1 MRPVVYTLS
10 DASGG
15 AKYSNV
21 YPPDNYISPFNVAL
35 SVTVTGT
42 VSYTVQYTF
51 DDVFAKGYDPT
62 AGTST
67 WFDHPT
73 LVGSASVN
81 SNIAY
86 PVTGIRLITT
96 AGTGTAT
103 LTIIQAGGGGN
114 A

>member
-1 MRPVVYTLS
+1 MRPVVLS
-10 DASGG
+10 ITGSSRN
-15 AKYSNV
+15 SNV
-21 YPPDNYISPFNVAL
+21 VPIDNYISPSNMGMAVVV
-35 SVTVTGT
+35 SGT
-42 VSYTVQYTF
+42 ITFKVQYTF
-51 DDVFAKGYDPT
+51 DDVFAKTYDPT
-62 AGTST
+62 AGN

>member
-1 MRPVVYTLS
+1 MRPAVVTVNAVGNS
-10 DASGG
+10 P
-15 AKYSNV
+15 V
-21 YPPDNYISPFNVAL
+21 YPIDNYISPSNMGMAVVV
-35 SVTVTGT
+35 SGT
-42 VSYTVQYTF
+42 ITYKVQYTF
-51 DDVFAKGYDPT
+51 DNVFAPGYSPT

-73 LVGSASVN
+73 LTGSASLN

-96 AGTGTAT
+96 AGTGSAT